1 MTAIDV
7 TLEDGLAQAFQAAC
21 DQMGMTAEDCLLIFI
36 KQVILEHKMP
46 FEVSASDLCE
56 FIQQSA
62 DNSNAEGF

>member
-7 TLEDGLAQAFQAAC
+7 TLEGDLAQAFQAAC
-21 DQMGMTAEDCLLIFI
+21 DQMEMTAEDCLLIFI

-56 FIQQSA
+56 FSQQSA
-62 DNSNAEGF
+62 AKSNEGEF